1 MGALSK
7 FEESK
12 IKDIDLSVKNKFSFK
27 WLERTVNIKLAG
39 ETITDKLWKSWSDC
53 PRLTGSPMQK

>member
-12 IKDIDLSVKNKFSFK
+12 IKDIDQSVNNKFSFN
-27 WLERTVNIKLAG
+27 WLERTVDIKLAG
-39 ETITDKLWKSWSDC
+39 ETITDKLWISWSDC
-53 PRLTGSPMQK
+53 PRLTGSPMHK